1 MKEGF
6 VVPAREKV
14 AFGVGDFANNLSM
27 TAINFYF
34 IFFIVNVAGVPPVL
48 AGVIY
53 WVSRTIAACTDLLMG
68 IVSDRT
74 SSRFGRRR
82 VYLLGGAIPL
92 GIFFFLLWFIP
103 GHGLA
108 GNFIYYLAAMI
119 LFNVTFSLVT
129 IPYNSLMPELTQNYD
144 ERTSISGFRMAF
156 SFLGNLVAAAG
167 VALIVDNL
175 YPGRASYSTSYPV
188 MGVIFGAATALFVL
202 VTFVG
207 TRERIHA
214 EAEKILGKG
223 FWNEVRS
230 LWKVP
235 EVRLMII
242 LFIFNQV
249 AADIFMA
256 MVIFFLKDVV
266 RIPDDITS
274 VVMAIPLVIAVA
286 AAPLWVMIG
295 GKLGKKRAYIVGA
308 IFFLIPLLMVLIA
321 PVGNV
326 TLVIVIAVLLGVG
339 SSATQVLPWSM
350 LPDVVEFDELA
361 NGVRRE
367 GFFMGITQLM
377 YKASS
382 ALVILLATALIGAFG
397 YIENNPT
404 GTQPAS
410 ALLAV
415 RLVLGLGT
423 AVFYLVAALFARRL
437 PLTRARFEET
447 KRLIE
452 ERKMGK

>member
-1 MKEGF
+1 
-6 VVPAREKV
+6 
-14 AFGVGDFANNLSM
+14 
-27 TAINFYF
+27 
-34 IFFIVNVAGVPPVL
+34 
-48 AGVIY
+48 
-53 WVSRTIAACTDLLMG
+53 
-68 IVSDRT
+68 
-74 SSRFGRRR
+74 
-82 VYLLGGAIPL
+82 
-92 GIFFFLLWFIP
+92 
-103 GHGLA
+103 
-108 GNFIYYLAAMI
+108 MI

-249 AADIFMA
+249 ASDIFMA